1 MNADGAVEAFGP
13 PPRFLWLGP
22 FFFSLSATREK
33 DTEGGIPMEGSTRE
47 KFLHTLMQYQGKHGQ
62 EKASAIQERFWQ
74 QRERVVA
81 ESAADIDWFPS
92 WKKNQILESLLE
104 KTYRDLILEMER
116 EGLS

>member
-1 MNADGAVEAFGP
+1 MNPDGAVEAFGL

-22 FFFSLSATREK
+22 FFLSATREK
-33 DTEGGIPMEGSTRE
+33 DSEGGIPMEGSTRE
-47 KFLHTLMQYQGKHGQ
+47 KFLHTLMQYQGKHGR
-62 EKASAIQERFWQ
+62 EKASAIQESFW
-74 QRERVVA
+74 RERERIVA
-81 ESAADIDWFPS
+81 ESAAEIDWFPS